1 MLKYFH
7 FFFLTDFNTYYNQE
21 EYPKLYFSIF
31 HPATFNARAIFCDP
45 PPGRVCC
52 STGFCWS
59 CCYFILLYALFFY
72 KMAANVAAW
81 SCSGSFYSFGMDFK
95 KGMSGG
101 NIVMVAVIWRH
112 VFVLLPLGSPAFS
125 SSRLVWVLRAAL
137 LPRSYFDFGFLT
149 ASQRWTG
156 AFADPIP
163 MPNPVIAAAPR
174 VLSISDVD
182 SPHPRLYF
190 PIFSVF
196 WMSICGRQ
204 ENKKSPPYVA
214 RWQAPYGKQAS
225 TEK

>member
-101 NIVMVAVIWRH
+101 TSLW
-112 VFVLLPLGSPAFS
+112 L
-125 SSRLVWVLRAAL
+125 RLFGAMFLCCCLWVLQLFLLRA
-137 LPRSYFDFGFLT
+137 SFEFYE
-149 ASQRWTG
+149 
-156 AFADPIP
+156 
-163 MPNPVIAAAPR
+163 
-174 VLSISDVD
+174 
-182 SPHPRLYF
+182 RLYF
-190 PIFSVF
+190 LAAI
-196 WMSICGRQ
+196 
-204 ENKKSPPYVA
+204 
-214 RWQAPYGKQAS
+214 S
-225 TEK
+225 TLAF